1 METRNLEKY
10 IEGKPWGYK
19 LSNKVNGK
27 WYYGVAKQSPEVY
40 TTSSKNTEL
49 NSAINKDEIVRSI
62 EIADDSYD
70 YLKTWEREILTENNA
85 AQNPM
90 SYNNSNFTGAKD
102 KTTVD
107 DKLMRKVADDILN
120 HNTVSGVNPVEV
132 DITNEVEPNNK
143 TKFKPDS
150 IYNNILQFQVRDNLL
165 SGDHIKNLIDKIDQH
180 YGNLDRIE
188 EETGQKLIIVVL
200 EDRLHKGRNVP
211 LRIGGN
217 HTWKATLKSQFGFK
231 FKILYI
237 PKSVHSQWS
246 DLEIRIL
253 GQYLNPRD
261 KKTILETNEDDAV
274 KTGLEIFKKTNKSS
288 TTLNSYLNNENWT
301 PKQKDRI
308 KQRVGRD
315 YEKLEL
321 LKTTPQNF
329 IDYSTEEEFKL
340 VTDKVKELEEPNCLV
355 KYMSTGKA
363 SIADPVSKIIHEIY
377 NGETRLEKIKI
388 VLYHPSMKHYN
399 EFKIKWEQYF
409 PTWQRLIKHEN
420 INLTWY
426 EMPHL
431 TEEGK

>member
-1 METRNLEKY
+1 MKTVNLEKY

-19 LSNKVNGK
+19 LLNWKNGK
-27 WYYGVAKQSPEVY
+27 WYYGITKKNPDIY
-40 TTSSKNTEL
+40 FTSSKNTEL
-49 NSAINKDEIVRSI
+49 LSAINKDEIVRSI
-62 EIADDSYD
+62 EISDDSWEH
-70 YLKTWEREILTENNA
+70 LQTWEKEILTKNNA
-85 AQNPM
+85 AKNPM
-90 SYNNSNFTGAKD
+90 SYNNSNGIAII

-165 SGDHIKNLIDKIDQH
+165 SGDHIKNLTDKIDQH

-200 EDRLHKGRNVP
+200 EDRLFNGRNVP

-217 HTWKATLKSQFGFK
+217 HTWHATLKSQFGFK
-231 FKILYI
+231 FRILYI

-261 KKTILETNEDDAV
+261 KKTILETNEDAAV
-274 KTGLEIFKKTNKSS
+274 KTGLEIYKKTNKST

-308 KQRVGRD
+308 KQRVGRE
-315 YEKLEL
+315 YEKWEL

-329 IDYSTEEEFKL
+329 IDYSTPEQFKL
-340 VTDKVKELEEPNCLV
+340 VTDKVEELKEPNCLV

-377 NGETRLEKIKI
+377 NGEIRLEKIKI
-388 VLYHPSMKHYN
+388 VLYHPSLKHYN
-399 EFKIKWEQYF
+399 EFKNKWEQYF

-431 TEEGK
+431 IEEDK